1 MREIVKQTLLTP
13 EEADRLENIAKIYG
27 QTVSSWLRDQVV
39 KEIEGLRP
47 PFLDATDYIL
57 RTLPDFEMIEDMV
70 VFKHSGEIVFY
81 TIACDIVGD
90 VVLINDSLVKVISCF
105 NERIEFDHQKVE
117 LRINELYKLKLNKND
132 QIENQ
137 I

>member
-13 EEADRLENIAKIYG
+13 EEADQLENIAKMYG

-47 PFLDATDYIL
+47 PFLDATSYIL
-57 RTLPDFEMIEDMV
+57 KTLPDFKMVEDMA
-70 VFKHSGEIVFY
+70 VFEHTGELIFY
-81 TIACDIVGD
+81 VIACDVVGD
-90 VVLINDSLVKVISCF
+90 VILINDGLIKVTSCF
-105 NERIEFDHQKVE
+105 KERIEFDHQKVE